1 MEYVAGVKS
10 FGGGRI
16 VLEAPPAAVREL
28 VERQAKTVRLIV
40 PDPDKITPQQRN
52 KIFALVS
59 DIADYASGVRRG
71 DKRRQR
77 EVLCALQLSYLID
90 TSDHEAVRERLTYHY
105 CQLCGVD
112 LFSLSERSPDA
123 VSKSIAGDFIDWL
136 VELCI
141 TCGVPCTDTL
151 LNRCEDVTRYLYAC
165 VMHRTCAVCGKPAD
179 IHEWDRVGIGRD
191 RDTIHHAGQRVQ
203 PLCRVC
209 HGEAHDMGQQTF
221 DELHHI
227 TWIRLTEEM
236 CEKLGWKK

>member
-40 PDPDKITPQQRN
+40 PDPDKITPRS
-52 KIFALVS
+52 ATRYS
-59 DIADYASGVRRG
+59 HWCPYCRTMRAECRRG

-123 VSKSIAGDFIDWL
+123 GEQEHCRGFHRLAGR
-136 VELCI
+136 
-141 TCGVPCTDTL
+141 TL
-151 LNRCEDVTRYLYAC
+151 HHMRRTLHGYA
-165 VMHRTCAVCGKPAD
+165 A
-179 IHEWDRVGIGRD
+179 
-191 RDTIHHAGQRVQ
+191 Q
-203 PLCRVC
+203 PL
-209 HGEAHDMGQQTF
+209 
-221 DELHHI
+221 
-227 TWIRLTEEM
+227 
-236 CEKLGWKK
+236 